1 MPDSFDAYVVS
12 RGRMLLRFAYL
23 LTGDRHLAE
32 DLVQD
37 VLARAHRRWARIESL
52 HQPDSY
58 LRKGVLNQ
66 YLSWRRRRSSTE
78 HPVADFPEH
87 LAPRQRDH
95 AHPVAERDELWRTLA
110 MLPRQQRAAL
120 VLRFYE
126 DLPDEEIGELLG
138 CSPATVRAHTSR
150 ALARL
155 RTTAFATN
163 VLAGGTP

>member
-1 MPDSFDAYVVS
+1 MPDSFDAYVVG

-23 LTGDRHLAE
+23 LTGDRYLAE

-37 VLARAHRRWARIESL
+37 VLARAHRHWARIERL

-78 HPVADFPEH
+78 QSVADVPEH
-87 LAPRQRDH
+87 HRPGQLDH
-95 AHPVAERDELWRTLA
+95 AAPFAERDELWRTLA
-110 MLPRQQRAAL
+110 TLPRQQRAVL
-120 VLRFYE
+120 VLRYYE

-138 CSPATVRAHTSR
+138 CSSATVRSHTSR

-155 RTTAFATN
+155 RTTEFAKN
-163 VLAGGTP
+163 VLAGGTS